1 MVSAGLDW
9 EIAPG
14 ARLGLAYDGQIGRR
28 AQDHAVK
35 GSLSYRW

>member
-1 MVSAGLDW
+1 MSAGLDW